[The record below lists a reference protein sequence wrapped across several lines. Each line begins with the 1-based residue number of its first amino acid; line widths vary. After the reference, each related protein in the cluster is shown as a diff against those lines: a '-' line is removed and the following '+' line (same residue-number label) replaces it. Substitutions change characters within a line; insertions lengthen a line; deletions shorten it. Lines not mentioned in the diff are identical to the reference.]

1 MRLVLNKLHHIL
13 KSTYLSLSW
22 IPINLGIGQGI
33 YQLAYLLFSMRL
45 KNVGQLSLYL
55 RGGMARQDISP
66 ALSDIDI
73 LIIYSGTS
81 AYTIVERIKNI
92 KKNYFFKLFP
102 VLGEIEIIPYE
113 LYKHLE
119 STQKYT
125 SLTHSPIKDEKG
137 VVQTSAHPER
147 IAIVAEAVFFYAFFF
162 VCKLDHTSPS
172 LESLKRA
179 GEKILRYFPEIN
191 ITLNDDFHEIYLTI
205 LNFMEDITLPH
216 VINLKPEE
224 TPEVFQI
231 KESLGPMMTPY
242 PGLTFEVCSPER
254 SSNIRGSMGH
264 PPIFANK
271 NLRTFLYYYFNREK
285 MSALSDTDKNVLRE
299 LEFIKTGIQ
308 CLGQSL
314 NSYNSTDDGLRQLS
328 FFRMSA
334 SHFIRMRFG
343 EDVADD
349 FLKTIPLD
357 VNSRKSPQELD
368 VITKEIIS
376 QFEKLNSSR

>member
-1 MRLVLNKLHHIL
+1 VRMILNHLQHFL
-13 KSTYLSLSW
+13 RSTYLSLHW
-22 IPINLGIGQGI
+22 IPINLGIGKGI
-33 YQLAYLLFSMRL
+33 YRLGYLFFSQRL
-45 KNVGQLSLYL
+45 KSIGKLSLYL
-55 RGGMARQDISP
+55 KGGMARQDIIP

-73 LIIYSGTS
+73 LIIFSGTS
-81 AYTIVERIKNI
+81 ANTIVERIKKLKN
-92 KKNYFFKLFP
+92 NYFFKIFP
-102 VLGEIEIIPYE
+102 ILGEIEIIPRE
-113 LYKHLE
+113 LYLYLE
-119 STQKYT
+119 SRQKYT
-125 SLTHSPIKDEKG
+125 SLTHSPIKDRKG
-137 VVQTSAHPER
+137 IIHSKAHPER
-147 IAIVAEAVFFYAFFF
+147 IAIVTEAVFDYAFHFM
-162 VCKLDHTSPS
+162 CRLDHSKPT

-179 GEKILRYFPEIN
+179 SKKILRHFPDFKIS
-191 ITLNDDFHEIYLTI
+191 LSDDYQEIYLTI
-205 LNFMEDITLPH
+205 LNFMEDITAAH
-216 VINLKPEE
+216 IIEFKPEE
-224 TPEVFQI
+224 TPEAFQL

-242 PGLTFEVCSPER
+242 HGLTFEVCSPES

-264 PPIFANK
+264 PPIFAKK
-271 NLRTFLYYYFNREK
+271 NLRTFLYHYFDREK
-285 MSALSDTDKNVLRE
+285 MSALSDKDRNVLRE

-314 NSYNSTDDGLRQLS
+314 NSYNSRDHGLRQLS

-357 VNSRKSPQELD
+357 VNSRKSPEELD